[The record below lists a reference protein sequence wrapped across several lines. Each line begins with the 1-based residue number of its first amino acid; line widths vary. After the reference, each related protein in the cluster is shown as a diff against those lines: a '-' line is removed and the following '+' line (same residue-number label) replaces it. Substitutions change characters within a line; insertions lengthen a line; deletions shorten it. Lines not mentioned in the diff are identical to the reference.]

1 MDSVSDECDKT
12 GISSFLYEFLLNGRR
27 RIKFYKFSRIL
38 LVIIFTVI
46 YKDMSSDLSGV
57 VAIPVAT
64 ESDPPPP
71 PDDQHPDNIAA
82 ASAASNNTLVSQNT
96 QRVSQRPRRRSISPN
111 SPLIVLSSDA
121 NITKEQIEQHYRDR
135 IDTIVNSH
143 SQSMSRLRVE
153 LLKAREEAGD
163 DDFDPRMTSGRV
175 YTDRKGNRRRAN
187 AVTIAYVKE
196 FMNDEYSDAGFN
208 MSTSMD
214 ILAVYLKAQKI
225 LYTEAKVYCEQQL
238 NMLMLPAICIS
249 ALCTLLSLAL
259 QQVIAGP
266 YIISSLTAINSFILA
281 LISYL
286 KLDAK
291 AEAHKTTAYN
301 YNRLLTICEFESG
314 KIMFF
319 RKDSDKKDNESDEK
333 EQKIDWYAQML
344 SLVIDIEKRI
354 GEIQDTNKFM
364 LPQYIRYNFRK
375 LNEQNLFSKV
385 KNLQLTELNLLN
397 DLKNSLRKFREKE
410 YPFLN
415 NNKLS
420 QDLSKLSETSDTNL
434 IKKEFI
440 KATADK
446 EEKMNLIIAHR
457 KQYLELE
464 KDFDTEIN
472 SYVNRSLGRRCGC
485 NWLKS

>member
-1 MDSVSDECDKT
+1 MYL
-12 GISSFLYEFLLNGRR
+12 F
-27 RIKFYKFSRIL
+27 
-38 LVIIFTVI
+38 FTVL
-46 YKDMSSDLSGV
+46 YKGMSSDLSGAV
-57 VAIPVAT
+57 VVFVPA
-64 ESDPPPP
+64 EDDPPPP
-71 PDDQHPDNIAA
+71 PEETHPDNIAA
-82 ASAASNNTLVSQNT
+82 AATAAATATATSANTPVSPNNYEP
-96 QRVSQRPRRRSISPN
+96 RDRRRSTSPPHRN
-111 SPLIVLSSDA
+111 TIMSAGA
-121 NITKEQIEQHYRDR
+121 NITKEELELHYQNQ
-135 IDTIVNSH
+135 IDTIINSH
-143 SQSMSRLRVE
+143 NQSMMHLHAQ
-153 LLKAREEAGD
+153 LKRAKGEED
-163 DDFDPRMTSGRV
+163 DDDGVYNPRMTSGKV
-175 YTDRKGNRRRAN
+175 YTDRNGNRRRIH
-187 AVTIAYVKE
+187 AVTISYIKE

-214 ILAVYLKAQKI
+214 ILAVYIKAQKI

-238 NMLMLPAICIS
+238 NMLMLPAICVS

-319 RKDSDKKDNESDEK
+319 RKDSDNKKEKPKNPESDNEAEDKEK
-333 EQKIDWYAQML
+333 EQKIDWYTQML
-344 SLVIDIEKRI
+344 DLVTEIEKRI

-385 KNLQLTELNLLN
+385 KNLQLTELTLLN
-397 DLKNSLRKFREKE
+397 NLKNSLRKFREKE

-415 NNKLS
+415 SNKLS
-420 QDLSKLSETSDTNL
+420 QNLSKLSETPDTDP
-434 IKKEFI
+434 KKQEFM
-440 KATADK
+440 KATLDK
-446 EEKMNLIIAHR
+446 EEKMTLIIAHR

-472 SYVNRSLGRRCGC
+472 SYVNRSINRRCGC

>member
-1 MDSVSDECDKT
+1 
-12 GISSFLYEFLLNGRR
+12 
-27 RIKFYKFSRIL
+27 
-38 LVIIFTVI
+38 
-46 YKDMSSDLSGV
+46 MSSDLSGAT
-57 VAIPVAT
+57 AITVGT

-71 PDDQHPDNIAA
+71 PDDQHPDNIAVA
-82 ASAASNNTLVSQNT
+82 TNENTLVSQNT

-135 IDTIVNSH
+135 IDTIVNLH
-143 SQSMSRLRVE
+143 NQSMSRLRVE
-153 LLKAREEAGD
+153 LIRAREEAGD
-163 DDFDPRMTSGRV
+163 DDFDPRMTGGRV
-175 YTDRKGNRRRAN
+175 YTDRNGNRRRAN

-238 NMLMLPAICIS
+238 NMLMLPAICVS

-319 RKDSDKKDNESDEK
+319 RKDGDKKEKPKKSDSENDDK
-333 EQKIDWYAQML
+333 DQKIDWYAQML
-344 SLVIDIEKRI
+344 SLVTDIEKRI

-420 QDLSKLSETSDTNL
+420 QDLSKLSETSDTDL

-446 EEKMNLIIAHR
+446 EEKMKLIIAHR

-464 KDFDTEIN
+464 KDFDIEIN
-472 SYVNRSLGRRCGC
+472 SYVNRSMGRRCGC